1 MSKVKVSRRA
11 RADLKA
17 ALSFYHD
24 RDPLVS
30 RRFLQAVNACVSR
43 IAAAPRRWPLH
54 SHGARR
60 LLVPKFP
67 YSIYYF
73 DEDETIVIIAI
84 VHSRRHPDVWRSEL
98 EEERGD

>member
-1 MSKVKVSRRA
+1 MNKVKVSRRA

-24 RDPLVS
+24 RDPQVS
-30 RRFLQAVNACVSR
+30 RRFLQAVNACVAR
-43 IAAAPRRWPLH
+43 IAGAPRRCPLH

-73 DEDETIVIIAI
+73 DEDDTVVIIAL
-84 VHSRRHPDVWRSEL
+84 VHSRRHPDAWRSEQ
-98 EEERGD
+98 EEEHGD